1 MAANDLTFEQIVTV
15 LNSIAQQ
22 ATGQAQ
28 LTATNTSDF
37 ITVAQTTLKAGA
49 DPIMN
54 AISQTLSKTIF
65 SIRPYFEKFQGL
77 RVDSIR
83 WGNHVRKLSSVDRPF
98 IQADKWNLTDG
109 TSVDPFVIRQPEV
122 LQTNFYGA
130 DTYADELTVFDDQLD
145 NAFKGPDEFGS
156 FISMIM
162 GNITDK
168 HAQAREALAR
178 ACIANLIGGKVAGD
192 SGNVIHL
199 LSEYNTLT
207 GLTPALTVQTVYQ
220 PANFAPFM
228 QWVYSR
234 IAEMSSKLTERTT
247 KYHINVTGKP
257 IARHTPME
265 RQKVFMYAP
274 ARYQIDAR
282 VLADT
287 YHDTFLR
294 FAADETVNYW
304 QAIDDPA
311 AINVQ
316 ATYMGAN
323 GALTTPE
330 SAAKTDNIFAVLMDE
345 EAAGYTTIHE
355 KMGSIYNPRGEYSN
369 IFWSFDLRY
378 WNDFTENAIVFL
390 LD

>member
-109 TSVDPFVIRQPEV
+109 TTVDPFVIRQPEV

-199 LSEYNTLT
+199 LTEYNTLT
-207 GLTPALTVQTVYQ
+207 GLTLTAQTVYQ

-311 AINVQ
+311 AINVK
-316 ATYMGAN
+316 ATYMASN
-323 GALTTPE
+323 GTLTTPT
-330 SAAKTDNIFAVLMDE
+330 SAAKTDNIFAVLMDD

-378 WNDFTENAIVFL
+378 WNDFTENAIIFL

>member
-22 ATGQAQ
+22 ATGQAN

-168 HAQAREALAR
+168 HSQAREALAR

-199 LSEYNTLT
+199 LTEYNTLT
-207 GLTPALTVQTVYQ
+207 GLTLTAQTVYQ

-311 AINVQ
+311 AINVK
-316 ATYMGAN
+316 ATYMASN
-323 GALTTPE
+323 GTLTTPA
-330 SAAKTDNIFAVLMDE
+330 SAAKTNNIFAVLMDD

>member
-49 DPIMN
+49 DPIMA

-109 TSVDPFVIRQPEV
+109 TTVDPFVIRQPEV

-199 LSEYNTLT
+199 LTEYNTLT
-207 GLTPALTVQTVYQ
+207 GLTLTAQTVYQ

-294 FAADETVNYW
+294 FAADETVNFW

-311 AINVQ
+311 AVNVK
-316 ATYMGAN
+316 ATYMASN
-323 GALTTPE
+323 GTLTTPQ
-330 SAAKTDNIFAVLMDE
+330 SATKTDNIFAVLMDE

-378 WNDFTENAIVFL
+378 WNDFTENAVIFL

>member
-77 RVDSIR
+77 RVDSVR

-199 LSEYNTLT
+199 LTEYNTLT
-207 GLTPALTVQTVYQ
+207 GLTLTAQTVYQ

-311 AINVQ
+311 AINVK
-316 ATYMGAN
+316 ATYMASN
-323 GALTTPE
+323 GTLTTPQT
-330 SAAKTDNIFAVLMDE
+330 ATKTDNIFAVLMDD

>member
-109 TSVDPFVIRQPEV
+109 TTVDPFVIRQPEV

-199 LSEYNTLT
+199 LTEYNTLT
-207 GLTPALTVQTVYQ
+207 GLTLTAQTVYQ

-311 AINVQ
+311 AINVK
-316 ATYMGAN
+316 ATYMASN
-323 GALTTPE
+323 GTLTTPS
-330 SAAKTDNIFAVLMDE
+330 SAAKTDNIFAVLMDD

-378 WNDFTENAIVFL
+378 WNDFTENAIIFL

>member
-109 TSVDPFVIRQPEV
+109 TTVDPFVIRQPEV

-199 LSEYNTLT
+199 LTEYNTLT
-207 GLTPALTVQTVYQ
+207 GLTLTAQTVYQ

-311 AINVQ
+311 AINVK
-316 ATYMGAN
+316 ATYMASN
-323 GALTTPE
+323 GTLTTPA
-330 SAAKTDNIFAVLMDE
+330 SATKTDNIFAVLMDD

>member
-15 LNSIAQQ
+15 LNSIATQ

-77 RVDSIR
+77 RVDSVR

-199 LSEYNTLT
+199 LTEYNTLT
-207 GLTPALTVQTVYQ
+207 GLTLTAQTVYQ

-311 AINVQ
+311 AINVK
-316 ATYMGAN
+316 ATYMASN
-323 GALTTPE
+323 GTLTTPAN
-330 SAAKTDNIFAVLMDE
+330 AAKTDNIFAVLMDD

>member
-1 MAANDLTFEQIVTV
+1 MAANDLTLEQIVTV

-199 LSEYNTLT
+199 LTEYNTLT
-207 GLTPALTVQTVYQ
+207 GLTLTAQTVYQ

-311 AINVQ
+311 AINVK
-316 ATYMGAN
+316 ATYMASN
-323 GALTTPE
+323 GTLTTPQ
-330 SAAKTDNIFAVLMDE
+330 SATKTDNIFAVLMDD

-378 WNDFTENAIVFL
+378 WNDFTENAIIFL

>member
-77 RVDSIR
+77 RVDSVR

-162 GNITDK
+162 SNITDK
-168 HAQAREALAR
+168 HAQARGALAR

-199 LSEYNTLT
+199 MTEYNTLT
-207 GLTPALTVQTVYQ
+207 GLTLTAQTVYQ

-282 VLADT
+282 VLADA

-294 FAADETVNYW
+294 FAADETVNFW

-311 AINVQ
+311 AVNVKP
-316 ATYMGAN
+316 TYMGSN
-323 GALTTPE
+323 GALTTPAN
-330 SAAKTDNIFAVLMDE
+330 AAKTDNIFAVLMDE

>member
-199 LSEYNTLT
+199 LTEYNTLT
-207 GLTPALTVQTVYQ
+207 GLTLTAQTVYQ

-311 AINVQ
+311 AINVK
-316 ATYMGAN
+316 ATYMASN
-323 GALTTPE
+323 GTLTTPQ
-330 SAAKTDNIFAVLMDE
+330 SAAKTDNIFAVLMDD

>member
-49 DPIMN
+49 DPIMS

-77 RVDSIR
+77 RVDSVR

-98 IQADKWNLTDG
+98 IQAEKWNLVDG
-109 TSVDPFVIRQPEV
+109 STVDPFVIRQPEV

-199 LSEYNTLT
+199 LTEYNHLT
-207 GLTPALTVQTVYQ
+207 GLTLTAQTVYQ

-311 AINVQ
+311 AINVK
-316 ATYMGAN
+316 ATYMASN
-323 GALTTPE
+323 GTLTTPQ
-330 SAAKTDNIFAVLMDE
+330 SATKTDNIFAVLMDD

-390 LD
+390 LN

>member
-22 ATGQAQ
+22 ATGQAN

-199 LSEYNTLT
+199 LTEYNTLT
-207 GLTPALTVQTVYQ
+207 GLTLTAQTVYQ

-311 AINVQ
+311 AINVK
-316 ATYMGAN
+316 ATYMASN
-323 GALTTPE
+323 GTLTTPA
-330 SAAKTDNIFAVLMDE
+330 SAAKTNNIFAVLMDD